1 MENRLKKV
9 IFKKLYEDL
18 SGVEIIP
25 HDNTVWFID
34 RDNKYWY
41 FEYKKSGEL
50 YWRHPFF
57 INFFKLFSI
66 EKNEFGSIISDWV
79 EEVLNCKV
87 VTTASHSARLI
98 FEVEEVLNCKVVTTS
113 PMPAHVFLGV
123 EEVLNCKVSAIS
135 SYLSGRPSLWVKEVL
150 NHKAVTTVHGNGFQ
164 HYHVEEVLN

>member
-87 VTTASHSARLI
+87 VTT
-98 FEVEEVLNCKVVTTS
+98 S